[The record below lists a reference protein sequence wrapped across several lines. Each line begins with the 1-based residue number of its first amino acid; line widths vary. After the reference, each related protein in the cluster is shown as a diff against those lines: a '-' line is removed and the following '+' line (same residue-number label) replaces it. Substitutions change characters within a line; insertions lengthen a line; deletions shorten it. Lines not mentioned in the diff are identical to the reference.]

1 MEIKVTVTIEAG
13 QSLANLISMLQPLE
27 VYAPS
32 KETLEAI
39 EEMDKIQEKVKES
52 KKVEKPKVEAPK
64 ENERVDFELIR
75 TQIKKLGA
83 EKRAA
88 GKEISPI
95 FKRYGAGKLSQIDNE
110 NLSAVLEEIKGL

>member
-52 KKVEKPKVEAPK
+52 KRSK
-64 ENERVDFELIR
+64 
-75 TQIKKLGA
+75 T
-83 EKRAA
+83 
-88 GKEISPI
+88 
-95 FKRYGAGKLSQIDNE
+95 
-110 NLSAVLEEIKGL
+110 